1 MQSWRSIL
9 PLSGSSSFWYEK
21 GVDAWN
27 SKRNGEKG
35 FLKQTCGTNL
45 LSAMRHILR
54 TSEHRQLKGWQPHF
68 QPTEAKSLVCSS
80 HTGAQSVSGILKQ
93 ILHATTPWPTRLLL
107 CMRLVFFCS
116 CKAGMGM
123 IRPYCRA
130 GGAFRSQEAQA
141 SGTSREWMLLI
152 PRKNGGNGFLEQTCT
167 TQQISVRQCITFCK
181 HGQLKG
187 WPPRLQPRDAKSS
200 ISPMVC

>member
-1 MQSWRSIL
+1 MLGI
-9 PLSGSSSFWYEK
+9 PK
-21 GVDAWN
+21 
-27 SKRNGEKG
+27 KNGEKG
-35 FLKQTCGTNL
+35 FLKQTCRTNL

-80 HTGAQSVSGILKQ
+80 HTGAQSVSGISKQ
-93 ILHATTPWPTRLLL
+93 ILHATTPLPTRLLL

-116 CKAGMGM
+116 
-123 IRPYCRA
+123 

-167 TQQISVRQCITFCK
+167 TQQISFRQCITFCK